1 MPNGRKIITVALCT
15 IALPCAGI
23 VSAPLPAQA
32 APITATASGSA
43 GSIDVTADGQHVQVD
58 TIAPCT
64 ADGPVHAT
72 TPGGQY
78 GNVGVFGNSETSC
91 ARQADGVAIGQ
102 ASGRRFK
109 TTLLRA
115 YGGPVITVRTFVAR
129 CATTGTGSDGYIEI
143 GEVTGIT
150 VPANIP
156 ANYTITIPGVAP
168 ETRPMARV
176 VLNELITPR
185 PPDGS
190 LTTNTV
196 HIKLFP
202 EGGPAEGDIVLGT
215 AKCDP
220 FGQKRG

>member
-1 MPNGRKIITVALCT
+1 MPKGRKIITVATL
-15 IALPCAGI
+15 CAGL
-23 VSAPLPAQA
+23 VAVPLPAQA
-32 APITATASGSA
+32 APITATASGSV
-43 GSIDVTADGQHVQVD
+43 GSIDVTADGQHVQVES
-58 TIAPCT
+58 IAPCT
-64 ADGPVHAT
+64 ADGPVRAGT
-72 TPGGQY
+72 TGGVY
-78 GNVGVFGNSETSC
+78 GNAGVFGNSDTAC
-91 ARQADGVAIGQ
+91 TRQPDGVAIGQ
-102 ASGRRFK
+102 SSGRRFK
-109 TTLLRA
+109 TTLLQA

-143 GEVTGIT
+143 GEVTGMT

-156 ANYTITIPGVAP
+156 ANYTITISGAGG
-168 ETRPMARV
+168 ETRPMAKV

-202 EGGPAEGDIVLGT
+202 EGGPAEGDIILGT

-220 FGQKRG
+220 FGQKRD